1 MPSRRFR
8 IVIGSG
14 DWGSPMADQ
23 ATFKTLE
30 EAQSAANE
38 YLTRQREVGGPAL
51 RAIIEETTADGATLK
66 HSVD

>member
-30 EAQSAANE
+30 EAQAAANE
-38 YLTRQREVGGPAL
+38 YLTREVGGPAL

>member
-1 MPSRRFR
+1 
-8 IVIGSG
+8 
-14 DWGSPMADQ
+14 MADQ

-30 EAQSAANE
+30 EAQAAANE